1 MQERRTEADQ
11 LTASAGSP
19 PVSSTRQ
26 FFARHANGLAV
37 LAVLVISLA
46 SAAWF
51 TRSFYYFQDDFIFIH
66 QAQTSSLS
74 VTYLRGSL
82 FQHFSPVS
90 RLLDYVLAHWFHSS
104 VAAAHTIEL
113 VLLAASVLAFSWTI
127 SELVGRHWWRHLLTL
142 AFAESLALIHLL
154 GGGLRPPTSCPRPLF
169 GLLTIAGVPPI
180 PACRVTDDGSVLSI
194 LSYGLSLCTHEQ
206 SWLVVGYLILFD
218 LLVLAPGGRVR
229 AALVRMWREAWIWLG
244 YALLTVLAMVNY
256 FAFYYAPLKPRATI
270 VELIRYIGIQFSQ
283 EFAPSAIG
291 LRPLTTGWTNT
302 AALVLDSIVFAAIVI
317 VSIYRRPSAWR
328 VWTVFGV
335 GFLANAIMIGANRVG
350 YFGVDF
356 GLQLYY
362 LQSPAYLFLL
372 CVGAAFSLDTSGAPY
387 ARQQEDPAGPRIPAH
402 HRRPSPTPPRLGHR
416 SLCSGGRSVC
426 ARLFQQ
432 RHDHEQQRSVE
443 RRECNRAD
451 LFHQAAGA
459 DRRRKRTGRAGGRA
473 RQNRADWRRRS
484 GLRTPRTAFPT
495 RCPCSDRMSQS
506 TNSVRRRSPSLPT
519 DRWCQC
525 GSTGPRACR
534 SDFRSPTWSQAPVR
548 NRPPITARRES
559 GAVRPAPGLV
569 ERSTSGWCRRST
581 HQTRLAARRIDLL
594 VRCTTDRLDPER
606 WRDHAGR
613 NDRSGDL
620 EHQPRLR
627 SALVAADVRHRG
639 IVRCDGWTA
648 CVHLVDR
655 RRYVLGVLMWRF
667 SPRPVRCRDSALGG
681 RDNPGDLVVTQDWRG
696 PAIGP

>member
-1 MQERRTEADQ
+1 MVLTEERATESVR
-11 LTASAGSP
+11 SAPSDGNAVAA
-19 PVSSTRQ
+19 PVRR
-26 FFARHANGLAV
+26 FAARHADGLAV
-37 LAVLVISLA
+37 LAVLAISLS

-66 QAQTSSLS
+66 QAQTSSFS

-82 FQHFSPVS
+82 FQHFSPIS
-90 RLLDYVLAHWFHSS
+90 RLLDYVLVHWFHSS

-127 SELVGRHWWRHLLTL
+127 AELVGRHWWRHLLTL

-154 GGGLRPPTSCPRPLF
+154 GWWTATANILPASLF
-169 GLLTIAGVPPI
+169 GLLTIA
-180 PACRVTDDGSVLSI
+180 AFLRYRRVSHRRWIFLSM
-194 LSYGLSLCTHEQ
+194 LSFGLSLCTHEQ

-218 LLVLAPGGRVR
+218 LFVLAPGGRVR

-302 AALVLDSIVFAAIVI
+302 AALVIDSIVFAAIVI

-402 HRRPSPTPPRLGHR
+402 HRRPSPRLRVWGIAACVLAVGLYALVFFSSATTMSNKDQSNVESATAQTYFTRLLEQIDAASARGRQVAVLDRTVPIGVVAPAFHPANRLSYTLPVFRPDVAIDQLRASTFAVTPDGSLVPMRFHR
-416 SLCSGGRSVC
+416 TSGMSIGLPV
-426 ARLFQQ
+426 
-432 RHDHEQQRSVE
+432 
-443 RRECNRAD
+443 AD
-451 LFHQAAGA
+451 VVAGA
-459 DRRRKRTGRAGGRA
+459 GAKSTADHGTGGVGRCATSSRPGGTIDVRLVSPLTPSDEA
-473 RQNRADWRRRS
+473 WLLV
-484 GLRTPRTAFPT
+484 GLT
-495 RCPCSDRMSQS
+495 SS
-506 TNSVRRRSPSLPT
+506 
-519 DRWCQC
+519 
-525 GSTGPRACR
+525 
-534 SDFRSPTWSQAPVR
+534 
-548 NRPPITARRES
+548 S
-559 GAVRPAPGLV
+559 GAPLTVSTLNGGETTLV
-569 ERSTSGWCRRST
+569 GTIDPVTSSTS
-581 HQTRLAARRIDLL
+581 HD
-594 VRCTTDRLDPER
+594 
-606 WRDHAGR
+606 
-613 NDRSGDL
+613 
-620 EHQPRLR
+620 
-627 SALVAADVRHRG
+627 
-639 IVRCDGWTA
+639 
-648 CVHLVDR
+648 
-655 RRYVLGVLMWRF
+655 YVLPLSQGTFDTVELSAATAGQHVCISSIDAGTF
-667 SPRPVRCRDSALGG
+667 SAS
-681 RDNPGDLVVTQDWRG
+681 
-696 PAIGP
+696 